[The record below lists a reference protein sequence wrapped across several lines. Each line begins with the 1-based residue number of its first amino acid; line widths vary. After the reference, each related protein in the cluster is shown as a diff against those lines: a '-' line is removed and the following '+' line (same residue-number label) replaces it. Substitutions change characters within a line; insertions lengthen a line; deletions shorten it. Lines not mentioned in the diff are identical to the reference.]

1 MLTYAVKRVLGLF
14 PVLFVAVT
22 LTFIAN
28 QFVPGDPIMAL
39 LSDQSGDPVLEARLR
54 AEYGLDRPLI
64 EQFLDYLGGILSG
77 DFGLSFRFAS
87 VPVVDVISTGL
98 AISPILALSAIG
110 LALPVGIV
118 LGTLA
123 ALRRNS
129 ATDTTIIFVL
139 VAGISIPN
147 FAMASFLVYLF
158 AIVLGVLPVAGWG
171 TLEKAV
177 LPVVVLAVA
186 PAAYIARLTRTYML
200 EVLQQDY
207 IRTAR
212 AKGLRERLVIF
223 RHALR
228 NTLVPLLTTVGII
241 FGVLLSS
248 TFVVEIIF
256 NIPGLGTIAIQ
267 SIFARDYPVTMAI
280 VLLFTAFYA
289 GINLVI
295 DLAYGLIDPRIRLGG
310 GP

>member
-1 MLTYAVKRVLGLF
+1 
-14 PVLFVAVT
+14 
-22 LTFIAN
+22 
-28 QFVPGDPIMAL
+28 
-39 LSDQSGDPVLEARLR
+39 
-54 AEYGLDRPLI
+54 
-64 EQFLDYLGGILSG
+64 
-77 DFGLSFRFAS
+77 
-87 VPVVDVISTGL
+87 
-98 AISPILALSAIG
+98 
-110 LALPVGIV
+110 
-118 LGTLA
+118 
-123 ALRRNS
+123 
-129 ATDTTIIFVL
+129 
-139 VAGISIPN
+139 
-147 FAMASFLVYLF
+147 MASFLVYLF

-177 LPVVVLAVA
+177 LPVVVLAIA
-186 PAAYIARLTRTYML
+186 PTAYIARLTRTYML

-310 GP
+310 EP